1 MPIPTKKKG
10 EGDQDFLKRCMSDEK
25 MKSEYTDEKQ
35 RFAVCAAQIS
45 LAADPLI
52 VSFDY
57 DDTLSTEK
65 GYNKALDWIAK
76 GATLYILTA
85 RCKDGNN
92 LDLIKRAKDLKIPL
106 TKVIFTCHQDKYK
119 FIEDHSIDIHYD
131 NNKEQVDKINQN
143 TDAKA
148 ILFE

>member
-10 EGDQDFLKRCMSDEK
+10 EGDEDFLKRCMSDEK
-25 MKSEYTDEKQ
+25 MKSEYTDDKQ

-52 VSFDY
+52 VSFDF

-65 GYNKALDWIAK
+65 GYNKAVDWIAK

-92 LDLIKRAKDLKIPL
+92 LDLINRAKELKIPL
-106 TKVIFTCHQDKYK
+106 TKVIFTCHRDKYK
-119 FIEDHSIDIHYD
+119 FIDKYSIDVHYD

-148 ILFE
+148 ILFQ

>member
-10 EGDQDFLKRCMSDEK
+10 EGDEDFLKRCMSDEK
-25 MKSEYTDEKQ
+25 MKSEYTDDKQ

-52 VSFDY
+52 VSFDF
-57 DDTLSTEK
+57 DDTLATEK
-65 GYNKALDWIAK
+65 GYNKAVDWIAK
-76 GATLYILTA
+76 GATIYILTA

-92 LDLIKRAKDLKIPL
+92 LDLINRAKALKIPL

-119 FIEDHSIDIHYD
+119 FIDKYSIDVHYD

-148 ILFE
+148 ILFK

>member
-10 EGDQDFLKRCMSDEK
+10 EGDEDFLKRCMSDEK
-25 MKSEYTDEKQ
+25 MKLEYTDDKQ

-52 VSFDY
+52 VSFDF

-65 GYNKALDWIAK
+65 GYNKAVDWIAK
-76 GATLYILTA
+76 AATLYILTA

-92 LDLIKRAKDLKIPL
+92 LDLINRAKELKIPL

-119 FIEDHSIDIHYD
+119 FIEKYGIDVHYD

-148 ILFE
+148 ILFK

>member
-10 EGDQDFLKRCMSDEK
+10 EGDEDFLKRCMSDEK
-25 MKSEYTDEKQ
+25 MKSEYTDDKQ
-35 RFAVCAAQIS
+35 RFAVCSAQIS

-57 DDTLSTEK
+57 DKTLSTEK

-85 RCKDGNN
+85 RCKYGNN
-92 LDLIKRAKDLKIPL
+92 LDLINKAKDLKIPL
-106 TKVIFTCHQDKYK
+106 TRIVFTCHQDKYK
-119 FIEDHSIDIHYD
+119 FIDEHNIDVHYD